1 MLSFGILYSL
11 SLILFGLSD
20 DPRVRYGGAVAVLL
34 AAAAI
39 GYSSATFVLA
49 ALGYVVLTAWMAA
62 RAVATWLARLRRVVW
77 FVASLGLVTHTWPGH
92 EALMVAEQAV
102 LKPGSVP
109 MSLLFHH
116 DKVLVAW
123 SLLCWLPLFGA
134 SLKPGGDG
142 PAWRLPLLVG
152 GSVAAIMGLAMGL
165 GLLAWQPG
173 LPALFWVFAIANLL
187 NTCLAEELL
196 FRGLLQ
202 RWLMHKVR
210 PMAAVAIAGGLFG
223 IAHLA
228 GGVAFVLVAS
238 AAGLLYGLV
247 YWWTGRLVW
256 SVLVHWGLN
265 LTHLLLFSYPL
276 LADA

>member
-20 DPRVRYGGAVAVLL
+20 DPRVRFGGAVATLL
-34 AAAAI
+34 AAGAI
-39 GYSSATFVLA
+39 GYSSGTFVLA
-49 ALGYVVLTAWMAA
+49 ALCYVALTAWMAVP
-62 RAVATWLARLRRVVW
+62 AVSPWLAWGRRAMW
-77 FVASLGLVTHTWPGH
+77 GVASLGLVIHAWPGQ
-92 EALMVAEQAV
+92 EALVVAEQAV

-123 SLLCWLPLFGA
+123 SLLGWVPLFGV
-134 SLKPGGDG
+134 SLGAGGGG
-142 PAWRLPLLVG
+142 PVWRLPLLVG
-152 GSVAAIMGLAMGL
+152 GGLAAIMGLAMGL

-187 NTCLAEELL
+187 NTCVAEELV

-202 RWLMHKVR
+202 RWLMGKVG
-210 PMAAVAIAGGLFG
+210 PVAAVTATGALFG

-228 GGVAFVLVAS
+228 GGVAFVLVAT